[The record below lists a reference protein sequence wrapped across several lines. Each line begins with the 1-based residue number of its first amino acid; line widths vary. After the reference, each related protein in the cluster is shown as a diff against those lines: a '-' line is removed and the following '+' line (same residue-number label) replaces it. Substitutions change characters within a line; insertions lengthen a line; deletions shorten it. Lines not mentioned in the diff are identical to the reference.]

1 MTDPLEV
8 LYWHDMNAIKQT
20 ERSNESFK
28 ARRRSALVERR
39 PAPLNMSA
47 QEMWDWI
54 EEMRPEINWQEADV
68 DVIAGVYLTVPEI
81 GRAFGKTL
89 KDAVCL
95 AAAKWK
101 RINDE
106 I

>member
-8 LYWHDMNAIKQT
+8 LQWH
-20 ERSNESFK
+20 E
-28 ARRRSALVERR
+28 RRRELVYKS
-39 PAPLNMSA
+39 PAPLNMST
-47 QEMWDWI
+47 QEMWDWL
-54 EEMRPEINWQEADV
+54 EEMRPVIDWQ
-68 DVIAGVYLTVPEI
+68 AGDEYVLSGVRLVCPEI
-81 GRAFGKTL
+81 SKTFGRTL